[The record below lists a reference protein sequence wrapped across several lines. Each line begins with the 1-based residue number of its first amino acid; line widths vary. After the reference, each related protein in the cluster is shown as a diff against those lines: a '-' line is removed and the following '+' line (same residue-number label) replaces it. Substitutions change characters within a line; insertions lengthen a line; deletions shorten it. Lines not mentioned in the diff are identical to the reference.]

1 MTLLTKVNDVLAAT
15 RGWRSGEHALTKA
28 RKSRGGATMARK
40 SGERGSQVLEATLVF
55 VPILLMTF
63 LTVDLSMVIFLR
75 TTMQEA
81 AREGA
86 RYAITGQVLS
96 GYSCQDNA
104 IKAIVKHYALGFLN
118 STTAAATI

>member
-40 SGERGSQVLEATLVF
+40 SGERGSQVLEATMVF
-55 VPILLMTF
+55 VPMLLMTF
-63 LTVDLSMVIFLR
+63 LMVDFSMGIFLR

-86 RYAITGQVLS
+86 RYAITGQNTTGHARTIPSERLS
-96 GYSCQDNA
+96 RRMRRA
-104 IKAIVKHYALGFLN
+104 IWEPRRE
-118 STTAAATI
+118 